1 MNCKIT
7 QLYDDNK
14 SKNDLLENT
23 LNTLEQSLEES
34 ELENLKLDSSE
45 INLSNELDKRD
56 LSKDTEKNKEGI
68 DKTIKDLVVT
78 LEENIALEVD
88 KLNLN
93 ESFWN
98 KITKSDFADVVKV
111 GIESVLKSVLKKKFK
126 IDYSTFNEA
135 KKALNDALD
144 GNTKD
149 MVKNVVDSVINELP
163 FFDNT
168 TKTVIKNV
176 KNAIIDKT
184 IDSEKYKI
192 VNKQTKLLNRISN
205 NCEKFDKAMEINDE
219 KQMKSTIN
227 SIRKDMKSILPIRET
242 ISKAQGVLDKY
253 SLWENKGKQMLT
265 KEEGELVDKLNACA

>member
-1 MNCKIT
+1 MKLELTNELNT
-7 QLYDDNK
+7 
-14 SKNDLLENT
+14 NDL
-23 LNTLEQSLEES
+23 SLD
-34 ELENLKLDSSE
+34 NA
-45 INLSNELDKRD
+45 
-56 LSKDTEKNKEGI
+56 KNIEGV
-68 DKTIKDLVVT
+68 DKTIKDLTVT

-88 KLNLN
+88 KLNLK

-111 GIESVLKSVLKKKFK
+111 GIESVLKGVLKNKFN

-149 MVKNVVDSVINELP
+149 LVKNVVDGVINELP
-163 FFDNT
+163 FLDAT
-168 TKTVIKNV
+168 AKTAIKNV

-184 IDSEKYKI
+184 IDSEKYEI
-192 VNKQTKLLNRISN
+192 ANKQTKLLNRISD

-219 KQMKSTIN
+219 KNMKSAIN
-227 SIRKDMKSILPIRET
+227 SIKKDMKAILPIRET

-265 KEEGELVDKLNACA
+265 KEEEELIEKLNVSA

>member
-1 MNCKIT
+1 MKLELTNELNEI
-7 QLYDDNK
+7 
-14 SKNDLLENT
+14 KNDLLENT